1 METAENGLDG
11 VDKFEESEEGSFDA
25 VLMDIRMPLMNG
37 YEATRRIR
45 SLNRS
50 DARTV
55 PVIAMTAD
63 AFFESVKEASEAGMN
78 SYITKPIEP
87 GVLYSTIA
95 DSISGGECSVYHKV

>member
-1 METAENGLDG
+1 MNREIAVMLLKEKGMIVETAENGLDG

-63 AFFESVKEASEAGMN
+63 AF
-78 SYITKPIEP
+78 
-87 GVLYSTIA
+87 L
-95 DSISGGECSVYHKV
+95 KV